1 MRRILRGTILALALA
16 DSVAGCAPKHSM
28 PESPPI
34 EMHSLGGPTI
44 IGDAA
49 YGVTTSGGGSCRK
62 ADGTIDAAGCGTMY
76 RFEPSGQFAV
86 IRSFPNDAKAPF
98 GMPATTSGS
107 TWFYGTTGQ
116 SSSGT
121 EAGPALYRI
130 SRDGSTFEVLQ
141 HAIAGYSEVS
151 VSTNAAYVFRNNP
164 DQSTTLERLVP
175 SGEIEDLATFP
186 GMFGLTAPLV
196 RGDGSIA
203 LILNDFSCGVEIGTL
218 EGHGFRKLF
227 ERETGNASGKRC
239 FRSGE
244 PAWGIATS
252 DGGLISSN
260 PHEIVRVAP
269 NGSLTISTRLPP
281 ALGDFVGNLVVRR
294 GEVFALSAS
303 ESGKDPICTRLLRIR
318 GEKTIDVVH
327 AFLRTQKR
335 CITDRDYVLPRLAV
349 DGSNFVIAT
358 SASNGSIVWLRANGA
373 ESASHDFIQ
382 AANITD
388 GAEPNLTTA
397 LDGVGRTLRLTF
409 FRAGPATA
417 PPFTLDPDG
426 LSLVMKNPSGGSHRL
441 MPSESGTLASHVTPA
456 EFTGWQRAKGE
467 QIITLDFPIPL
478 DVPEG
483 VYFTRFATD
492 PIVRNSQGETLGVS
506 RTVGD
511 IVTTTTNAEFDVLRK
526 RYLGKNVFFTINGD
540 EGICAASKAAP
551 SINTTTPL
559 MVSSIKRM
567 VGSVARIPTSGDD
580 ALSFD
585 PFLFTLK
592 SAPGTRSQYGR
603 PCPTI
608 SLMQP
613 GTWEFERSFS
623 LRPTMDQRW
632 PRRVRVAFTPTVGMT
647 RAMVVAIWGYPRGL
661 ETVAELDHESQWHY
675 DVFDNIEFQG
685 DRVSAV
691 LMKNQP

>member
-164 DQSTTLERLVP
+164 DQSATLERLVP

-417 PPFTLDPDG
+417 PTVYARPGRPLACHEEPLGRIAPIDAERIWDTG
-426 LSLVMKNPSGGSHRL
+426 LPRDARRIYRLATRERRADYHARFPNTARCTRRSLFH
-441 MPSESGTLASHVTPA
+441 A
-456 EFTGWQRAKGE
+456 
-467 QIITLDFPIPL
+467 
-478 DVPEG
+478 
-483 VYFTRFATD
+483 
-492 PIVRNSQGETLGVS
+492 VRNRSNRSEFSRRDAWRLTYRRRHRNDDDERGV
-506 RTVGD
+506 R
-511 IVTTTTNAEFDVLRK
+511 
-526 RYLGKNVFFTINGD
+526 
-540 EGICAASKAAP
+540 
-551 SINTTTPL
+551 
-559 MVSSIKRM
+559 
-567 VGSVARIPTSGDD
+567 RIEE
-580 ALSFD
+580 ALSW
-585 PFLFTLK
+585 
-592 SAPGTRSQYGR
+592 Q
-603 PCPTI
+603 
-608 SLMQP
+608 
-613 GTWEFERSFS
+613 ERVFHH
-623 LRPTMDQRW
+623 QR
-632 PRRVRVAFTPTVGMT
+632 R
-647 RAMVVAIWGYPRGL
+647 
-661 ETVAELDHESQWHY
+661 
-675 DVFDNIEFQG
+675 
-685 DRVSAV
+685 
-691 LMKNQP
+691 